1 MLSTVQM
8 IILVISVMVAGAV
21 AGIVFYFLEKREKPS
36 QFSMIDFSNNYVAP
50 KMQNTDNSID
60 DVIKNFKILN

>member
-50 KMQNTDNSID
+50 KMQNTDISID